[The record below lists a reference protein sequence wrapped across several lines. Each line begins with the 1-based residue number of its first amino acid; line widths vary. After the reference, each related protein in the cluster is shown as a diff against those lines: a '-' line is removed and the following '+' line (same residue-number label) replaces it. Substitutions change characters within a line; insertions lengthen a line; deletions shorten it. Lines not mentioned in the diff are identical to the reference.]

1 MKASYSLLLT
11 ILISGIV
18 FIRCTPAADHEHPHE
33 HEEEHADASKE
44 FYELKVYHV
53 SSPEQKTL
61 VENYLCNAAIPAM
74 NRLGIETVGTF
85 TPVEAENG
93 EDKIYVLT
101 SFSSLDQFASLQD
114 KMMADPTFQQAGA
127 EYLDIAHPDKAYER
141 LESRLLVA
149 FDSMPAMEVPSLTA
163 THPDRLFELRSY
175 ESYSEKKGLAKV
187 RMFDAGGEVA
197 IFKKLGFEP
206 VFFSRALTG
215 SEQPNLVYMVTY
227 PDTTS
232 QRELWNEFRSDPD
245 WAAIK
250 DLPEYANTVSKIH
263 SHMLKPLACS
273 QI

>member
-1 MKASYSLLLT
+1 MKTNYLLPLT
-11 ILISGIV
+11 ILISGL
-18 FIRCTPAADHEHPHE
+18 FLIRCTPPADHDHDHPHE
-33 HEEEHADASKE
+33 HADAAKE
-44 FYELKVYHV
+44 FYELKVYHL

-74 NRLGIETVGTF
+74 NRLGIETVGAF
-85 TPVEAENG
+85 TPMETEEG

-101 SFSSLDQFASLQD
+101 PFSSLDQFSSLQD
-114 KMMADPTFQQAGA
+114 KMMADPAFQQAGA
-127 EYLDIAHPDKAYER
+127 TYLDIPHPNKAYER
-141 LESRLLVA
+141 MDSRLLVA
-149 FDSMPAMEVPSLTA
+149 FDSMPAMEVPSLTT

-187 RMFDAGGEVA
+187 SMFDAGGEVA
-197 IFKKLGFEP
+197 IFQKLGFEP

-227 PDTTS
+227 TDTTHH
-232 QRELWNEFRSDPD
+232 RELWNQFRSDPD

-250 DLPEYANTVSKIH
+250 DLPEYSNTVSKIH